1 MGAMAPSRATASPV
15 GDIQRGRLLTA
26 MAAACADR
34 SAGNV
39 TVGDVVARARISRRT
54 FYELFESC
62 DDCMLATLDE
72 ALRRAGERVLAAWE
86 RQVHWQDGLRSG
98 LEALL
103 GFVDEDRAFGRL
115 LLSAPFA
122 DWPLAQSDHLAEAIA
137 AVLRAID
144 EGRSLSRAPAHLSET
159 TAEGVLGAALFILHR
174 RLSAGDSAPLSPLA
188 GKLTAII
195 VMPYLGGAAA
205 GRQLARPAP
214 RRGGRARPAAGT
226 NVLSG
231 LRIRVTHRTVVVL
244 QAIDSRPG
252 ASNHK
257 VAQLAGIAD
266 QGQASR
272 LLTRLARLGLIES
285 PSIGAGMPHAWKLTA
300 LGVGAIQELGLQNGG
315 PS

>member
-62 DDCMLATLDE
+62 DDCMLAALGE
-72 ALRRAGERVLAAWE
+72 ALRRAGERVLPAWE
-86 RQVHWQDGLRSG
+86 RQVRWQDRLRSG

-122 DWPLAQSDHLAEAIA
+122 DWAQAQSHPLAEATA

-144 EGRSLSRAPAHLSET
+144 EGRLLSRAPAHLSET

-174 RLSAGDSAPLSPLA
+174 RLMAGDSAPLGPLA

-195 VMPYLGGAAA
+195 VTPYLGGAAA
-205 GRQLARPAP
+205 GRQLARPAA
-214 RRGGRARPAAGT
+214 RHRARRAAGT
-226 NVLSG
+226 DVFSG
-231 LRIRVTHRTVVVL
+231 LQIRITHRTVLVL
-244 QAIDSRPG
+244 HAIDSHPG

-257 VAQLAGIAD
+257 VAQLSGIAD

-285 PSIGAGMPHAWKLTA
+285 PSIAAGMPHAWKLTA
-300 LGVGAIQELGLQNGG
+300 LGMGAIREFGLQNGG
-315 PS
+315 PP